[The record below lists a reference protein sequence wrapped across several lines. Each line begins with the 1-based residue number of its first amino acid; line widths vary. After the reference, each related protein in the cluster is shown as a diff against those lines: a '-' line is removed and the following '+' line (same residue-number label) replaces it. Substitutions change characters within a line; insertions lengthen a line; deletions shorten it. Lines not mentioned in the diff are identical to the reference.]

1 MLYVAH
7 QHITQSVHIIAYTG
21 WHRTNAQICVL
32 GRLQDILPHDVP
44 IISVSKGLEVGTGK
58 MMSELVV
65 DVLGRKHPCVFM
77 SGPSFAKEVM
87 TLQPTGVVAASKVS
101 IQPVC
106 ITLHMSVTTLCSLQK
121 AYQPVQH
128 HGAAVCAASSMHI
141 SSTFTLLHV

>member
-1 MLYVAH
+1 M
-7 QHITQSVHIIAYTG
+7 
-21 WHRTNAQICVL
+21 
-32 GRLQDILPHDVP
+32 PHDVP

-101 IQPVC
+101 
-106 ITLHMSVTTLCSLQK
+106 L
-121 AYQPVQH
+121 
-128 HGAAVCAASSMHI
+128 
-141 SSTFTLLHV
+141 